1 MFGFKKK
8 DKVEFEATRTFG
20 SYFQYDE
27 NRQAVKIMATKKIIP
42 VSSIETFQLNYGN
55 KVYTKKDFGSAI
67 VGTAMFGVIGAILA
81 GTHSEEYI
89 SNMNILIRADGK
101 FYSIPLL
108 LGKHKL
114 SSAKGTLRVAN
125 EIIEFLDGVTTE

>member
-20 SYFQYDE
+20 SYFQYDA

-42 VSSIETFQLNYGN
+42 VSSIETYQLNYGN
-55 KVYTKKDFGSAI
+55 KVYTKKNLGSAV
-67 VGTAMFGVIGAILA
+67 VGTAMFGVVGAILA

-89 SNMNILIRADGK
+89 SNLNILIRADGK
-101 FYSIPLL
+101 FYSIPMII
-108 LGKHKL
+108 GKIKM
-114 SSAKGTLRVAN
+114 SSAKGTLRIAD
-125 EIIEFLDGVTTE
+125 EIIEFLDGVTAE